1 VGPTGPAE
9 APTSVIGT
17 HDLVPLVSDRSIES
31 GSDGT
36 PKSGSASE
44 SSKKLYLSPET
55 SDGGVF
61 FTLPDNILLI

>member
-1 VGPTGPAE
+1 V
-9 APTSVIGT
+9 VF
-17 HDLVPLVSDRSIES
+17 DRSIES

-36 PKSGSASE
+36 PKSGSASD
-44 SSKKLYLSPET
+44 SSKKLYLSSET